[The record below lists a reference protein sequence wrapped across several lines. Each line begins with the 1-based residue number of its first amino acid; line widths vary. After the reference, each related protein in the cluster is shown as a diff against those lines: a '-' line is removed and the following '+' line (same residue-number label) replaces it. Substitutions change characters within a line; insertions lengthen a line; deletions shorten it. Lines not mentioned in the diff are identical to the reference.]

1 LVIGYIREAQ
11 IAARV
16 ERDQVYATPCISSP
30 ASSLVGLFCDA
41 PVRPVASKGFLK
53 DGGATLDKAAAAA
66 APVISSGVELGGWT
80 LPHL

>member
-1 LVIGYIREAQ
+1 
-11 IAARV
+11 
-16 ERDQVYATPCISSP
+16 
-30 ASSLVGLFCDA
+30 
-41 PVRPVASKGFLK
+41 VRPVASKGFLK